1 MSESQFPVRS
11 GTTTPPDPER
21 RAAGQA
27 CGNAPRA
34 GDLEGLSPL
43 MRQLYVKAAQ
53 VAPQETSVLITG
65 ETGVG
70 KERLARWLHAHSP
83 RRARAFVAVNC
94 AAFPDTLLDTHLFGH
109 ARGAFTGAV
118 QESAGLFEVPAGGT
132 LFLDEIGD
140 VSPAM

>member
-1 MSESQFPVRS
+1 MSESQSPVRS
-11 GTTTPPDPER
+11 CTTTPPDPDGR
-21 RAAGQA
+21 PAGRTG
-27 CGNAPRA
+27 GNPSHA

-94 AAFPDTLLDTHLFGH
+94 AAFPDTL
-109 ARGAFTGAV
+109 
-118 QESAGLFEVPAGGT
+118 
-132 LFLDEIGD
+132 
-140 VSPAM
+140 